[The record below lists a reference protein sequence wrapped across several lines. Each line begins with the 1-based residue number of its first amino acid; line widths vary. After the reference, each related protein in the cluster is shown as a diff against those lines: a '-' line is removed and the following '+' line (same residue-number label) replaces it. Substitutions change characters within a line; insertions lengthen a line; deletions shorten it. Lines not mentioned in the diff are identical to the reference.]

1 MFIDEKINELNKESL
16 LEMKEYY
23 LRIKELIKYFLDYN
37 KDPLHIQLRNDFEK
51 VLDNI
56 VTLAKTFSFKDSIE
70 ITMFCG
76 FLIHV
81 GVLSL
86 NKKYYYD
93 NNVVDI
99 NRFFNDKSLCFALK
113 IFSGSGC
120 CRHTACFTN
129 KVLDKFNIKNNI
141 ASLEV
146 NEETYDTSAFNLF
159 LYNTSKKIFKG
170 CNHVI
175 NYIEDNNFNYFI
187 DITSNNPKIF
197 GACNQY
203 AYSLDNYDL
212 NFPIYS
218 YNYSVWNNG
227 FVDYRKV
234 LPIKKEEA
242 SKLINKA
249 NTTIRR
255 CANNEDL
262 FERFYYQNKE
272 IYQNINNS
280 YKKIYEKEKRLTLI

>member
-141 ASLEV
+141 ASL
-146 NEETYDTSAFNLF
+146 
-159 LYNTSKKIFKG
+159 
-170 CNHVI
+170 
-175 NYIEDNNFNYFI
+175 
-187 DITSNNPKIF
+187 
-197 GACNQY
+197 
-203 AYSLDNYDL
+203 
-212 NFPIYS
+212 
-218 YNYSVWNNG
+218 
-227 FVDYRKV
+227 
-234 LPIKKEEA
+234 
-242 SKLINKA
+242 
-249 NTTIRR
+249 
-255 CANNEDL
+255 
-262 FERFYYQNKE
+262 
-272 IYQNINNS
+272 
-280 YKKIYEKEKRLTLI
+280 